1 MKRSIVG
8 FAAWFAAVL
17 VACGSN
23 GGRDGDAGGG
33 AEDGM
38 PSGDGA
44 TGFTEAG
51 AVCPA
56 LQPTVGTPCSIQGT
70 CVYGPNLCCGEGFE
84 CTGGRWQPV
93 DAGCACIGVPT
104 DASGTVP
111 DATSDGGFVDGAACP
126 TSCTTDADCDPCPQ
140 KSFGGYVCMAGVC
153 RFLG

>member
-8 FAAWFAAVL
+8 FAAGFAAVL

-23 GGRDGDAGGG
+23 GGLDRDAGGG
-33 AEDGM
+33 ADGGGM
-38 PSGDGA
+38 PSGDGAGEGA

-51 AVCPA
+51 A
-56 LQPTVGTPCSIQGT
+56 
-70 CVYGPNLCCGEGFE
+70 
-84 CTGGRWQPV
+84 
-93 DAGCACIGVPT
+93 IGIPT
-104 DASGTVP
+104 DASATVP

-126 TSCTTDADCDPCPQ
+126 TSCTTDTDCDPCPQ